1 MIEFDKL
8 PYFEEY
14 IDEESGVKSY
24 ILNKKPAEFVQSFY
38 FTNQSLSED
47 NKYLWMY
54 CFYPPLKQ
62 HCLGVVSLD
71 PKNTF
76 VRVFNQAVFSGA
88 SPLVAPEGDKVY
100 FTGIDDSDCAVYT
113 IDLNGNI
120 ELFAKMDNS
129 FIDNKL
135 VTRFST
141 HLTISA
147 DGKYMLIDAMFV
159 TYGFVTILD
168 MKTREFK
175 IINEYQNFHNHAQFS
190 PVHPNLFLLS
200 QDSRCD
206 PVSGKWI
213 AFKNRIWLCD
223 TEATLFEPV
232 IQRSWHGHDGTMV
245 CHDFWSQ
252 DGKICWIDYKKGA
265 YEMDVDTSETNHIW
279 KEPLCHAHCN
289 VDRSL
294 WVADQSPYD
303 WPKQNCKVMFL
314 NRSTGKKIDI
324 FSAMPAPRCDKYPA
338 GIRSRWH
345 IDPHPQFTKDGE
357 NIICTTTVKGG
368 VDIAITP
375 VKQLIDMT

>member
-213 AFKNRIWLCD
+213 AFIYLYCQLHLKVPTTLSYHAAQSLRGCSIGYFSRI
-223 TEATLFEPV
+223 V
-232 IQRSWHGHDGTMV
+232 
-245 CHDFWSQ
+245 
-252 DGKICWIDYKKGA
+252 
-265 YEMDVDTSETNHIW
+265 
-279 KEPLCHAHCN
+279 
-289 VDRSL
+289 
-294 WVADQSPYD
+294 
-303 WPKQNCKVMFL
+303 
-314 NRSTGKKIDI
+314 
-324 FSAMPAPRCDKYPA
+324 
-338 GIRSRWH
+338 
-345 IDPHPQFTKDGE
+345 
-357 NIICTTTVKGG
+357 
-368 VDIAITP
+368 
-375 VKQLIDMT
+375 